1 MSISKNSIIF
11 KSFGVVAALCA
22 TTSLAFAGDVA
33 DGAKPLPEGQYEAS
47 LLSKD
52 DNYPDVGLRKQT
64 NQDCYCTGAY
74 FGLRGG
80 YSYGN
85 EGRLS
90 KGTPV
95 VVNPAVFN
103 EGLPKL
109 GMAGKSLTGSV
120 SAGYKFSAFRVEV
133 SGEYRHHN
141 TWSGSATG
149 SGVSVAIAAKTQQY
163 GMLMSAFY
171 DIEVPGIPVMPYVGL
186 GAGLALSKTR
196 YGIDL
201 TTGGATTSAS
211 VDFSRGASFMGAAM
225 AGVAVNVTDNITLD
239 VGYRMMNIAGGTA
252 TYDGSANA
260 ANLNTVAGGNIVN
273 VAGMAT
279 NETLVYPSLL
289 SHEVKAGVRYRF

>member
-47 LLSKD
+47 LLGKD
-52 DNYPDVGLRKQT
+52 SNYPDVGLRKQT

-74 FGLRGG
+74 FGLSGG

-95 VVNPAVFN
+95 VVNPAAFN
-103 EGLPKL
+103 EVLPQL
-109 GMAGKSLTGSV
+109 GMSGKSLTGSV

-133 SGEYRHHN
+133 SGEYRSHAA
-141 TWSGSATG
+141 WSGSAA
-149 SGVSVAIAAKTQQY
+149 GVSINAKTQQY

-186 GAGLALSKTR
+186 GAGLALSKTK

-201 TTGGATTSAS
+201 TTGGATTSAT

-239 VGYRMMNIAGGTA
+239 LGYRMMNIAGGTA
-252 TYDGSANA
+252 TYDGSTNA
-260 ANLNTVAGGNIVN
+260 ANLNAVAGGNIVN

-289 SHEVKAGVRYRF
+289 SHEVRAGLRYRF